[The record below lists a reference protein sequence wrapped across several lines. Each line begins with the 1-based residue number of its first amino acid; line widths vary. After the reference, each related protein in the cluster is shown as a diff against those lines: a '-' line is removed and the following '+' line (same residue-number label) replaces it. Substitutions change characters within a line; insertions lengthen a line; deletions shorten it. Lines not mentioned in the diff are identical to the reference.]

1 MPRGIHGNSS
11 TSYFEIRTRNAE
23 VSFKMGFLGLLRKS
37 KGIPMD
43 SHASEIQNV
52 IMADS
57 VSKFLEFRTYGSP
70 DGAKKW
76 RLCRRS
82 RQDNTLTKPLATVL
96 LTNLSAAETLEQT
109 PTPDPLERPT
119 RRTCDSDLLH
129 DRSGVPP
136 VVHDAVLPVA
146 RVPAGPT
153 LAGRARVGSCA
164 SGVSRNRTAVG

>member
-70 DGAKKW
+70 DGAKKMAA
-76 RLCRRS
+76 L
-82 RQDNTLTKPLATVL
+82 QTVEAGQHI
-96 LTNLSAAETLEQT
+96 NETS
-109 PTPDPLERPT
+109 
-119 RRTCDSDLLH
+119 CDSPLDEPVRRRDL
-129 DRSGVPP
+129 
-136 VVHDAVLPVA
+136 
-146 RVPAGPT
+146 
-153 LAGRARVGSCA
+153 RANTHA
-164 SGVSRNRTAVG
+164 